1 MSVLRKDP
9 LTHGWVIF
17 AEERFQPPNVES
29 VTVPAESMSPSCPF
43 CEGNERMTPP
53 EIIAVRPGG
62 SRRDG
67 PGWSVRAIPNQFAA
81 LNIEGKFDRRGE
93 GLYDMMNG
101 IGAHEVVI
109 ETPLHNAR
117 FSDYSVEEIDKI
129 LWVMRERATDLMKDP
144 RFRYIQ
150 IFKNQ
155 GGGAGATIDH
165 PHSQIVALPI
175 LPRWVR
181 EEISQSYEY
190 YLLKER
196 CLFCDIISQD
206 SQSSRLVY
214 ENDHFVALAPF
225 ASKFP
230 FETWVYPKEHSQSFH
245 LIADNALPAL
255 ADVLKTTLSAFRRAM
270 SNPPYNLIIHSAPQ
284 NPEPS
289 YHAPR
294 AKVQDHYHWHIEL
307 IPRGTKLAGFEY
319 GTGFYINSVLPE
331 KAAEFLR
338 QVIGEARGAEGAVG
352 R

>member
-17 AEERFQPPNVES
+17 AEERYQLPNPDTSIPPGPS
-29 VTVPAESMSPSCPF
+29 TSPTCPF

-53 EIIAVRPGG
+53 EIISIRPPG

-67 PGWSVRAIPNQFAA
+67 TGWSVRAIPNQFAV

-109 ETPLHNAR
+109 ETPQHDGR
-117 FSDYSVEEIDKI
+117 ISDYTPERIQEI
-129 LWVMRERATDLMKDP
+129 LWILRERSADLLKDS

-155 GGGAGATIDH
+155 GGSAGATISH

-181 EEISQSYEY
+181 EELTQSYEY
-190 YLLKER
+190 FLRKER
-196 CLFCDIISQD
+196 CIFCDIIAQD
-206 SQSSRLVY
+206 HKSPRLVY
-214 ENDHFVALAPF
+214 ENEHFVVLAPF
-225 ASKFP
+225 ASKFA
-230 FETWVYPKEHSQSFH
+230 FETWIYPKEHSSHFH
-245 LIADNALPAL
+245 LTPDLQLPAL
-255 ADVLKTTLSAFRRAM
+255 ADALKTTLLAFRQAI

-284 NPEPS
+284 NPERS
-289 YHAPR
+289 YHDGR
-294 AKVQDHYHWHIEL
+294 AKVTEHYHWHIEV
-307 IPRGTKLAGFEY
+307 IPRATKVAGFEY

-338 QVIGEARGAEGAVG
+338 QIIDEQRAAIAHRRG
-352 R
+352 